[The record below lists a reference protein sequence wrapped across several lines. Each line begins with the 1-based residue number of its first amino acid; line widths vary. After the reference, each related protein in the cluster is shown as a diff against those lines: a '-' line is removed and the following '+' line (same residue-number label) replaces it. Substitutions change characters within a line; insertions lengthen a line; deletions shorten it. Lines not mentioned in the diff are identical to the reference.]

1 MGIAAVSKELTRPQQ
16 CRFLRCTSSVDPSA
30 HSVTNYLN
38 CNRRKWGKVWHFQF
52 QINGTVGVR
61 DQIRTFHLRRY
72 TVLIKCSVAT
82 MQTSVLISRSVLAC
96 LCLSMRV
103 QSWLRLRLFFV
114 FTYCFKWWN
123 YLQRMTEVRV
133 TEASY
138 IDLFVVLLLISCVLS
153 LTNIT

>member
-61 DQIRTFHLRRY
+61 EQIQTFHLRRY

-114 FTYCFKWWN
+114 LWN
-123 YLQRMTEVRV
+123 YLEHITEVRV

-138 IDLFVVLLLISCVLS
+138 IYLFVVLLLISCVLS